1 MHGLAQPSAR
11 RLVVDRETAGK
22 GLARLAELLLGER
35 VRVRV
40 RARARARARI
50 GVRARARA
58 RAKARVRVKH
68 ATSGVSREVREVDSV
83 KSGGAR
89 EEHRLKE
96 RLLGEARLV

>member
-40 RARARARARI
+40 RARARARI